1 MVSREAE
8 RTTPEEGDALGLL
21 AVLIGTLVLV
31 GLSAEVYFG
40 FRVWRM
46 PTDPQERTVAVW
58 FLLVAIW
65 GLFSALFVTLGLVW
79 EQFALR
85 VLGYMVGGIA
95 LAMLAGHAL
104 FTLPGTEASVAWLPL
119 FNLRAL
125 AFAVSVVAIVWV
137 AIMLTRYRWHSTTS
151 EISLVGGIT
160 ALAIVVLW
168 WGVTQETYEAF
179 YYWSV
184 RGALGSDWERL
195 AQMAISLVW
204 TLFGAVMLG
213 VGVVRSVQMVR
224 LSALGL
230 LGVTALKVFLYDL
243 SFLETPMRILSFGGL
258 GLTLIGISW
267 LYSRYGIGKHLS
279 R

>member
-1 MVSREAE
+1 M
-8 RTTPEEGDALGLL
+8 
-21 AVLIGTLVLV
+21 
-31 GLSAEVYFG
+31 
-40 FRVWRM
+40 
-46 PTDPQERTVAVW
+46 
-58 FLLVAIW
+58 
-65 GLFSALFVTLGLVW
+65 
-79 EQFALR
+79 
-85 VLGYMVGGIA
+85 LGYTVGGIA
-95 LAMLAGHAL
+95 LAILAGHAL
-104 FTLPGTEASVAWLPL
+104 FTLPGTEASAAWSPL

-125 AFAVSVVAIVWV
+125 AFAVSVVAIAWV
-137 AIMLTRYRWHSTTS
+137 TGMLTRYRWRSTTS

-168 WGVTQETYEAF
+168 WGITQETYEAF
-179 YYWSV
+179 FYWHV
-184 RGALGSDWERL
+184 RGVLGSNWERL

-204 TLFGAVMLG
+204 TLFGAVMLV

-230 LGVTALKVFLYDL
+230 LGVTALKVFLSDL
-243 SFLETPMRILSFGGL
+243 SFLDTPIRILSFGGL